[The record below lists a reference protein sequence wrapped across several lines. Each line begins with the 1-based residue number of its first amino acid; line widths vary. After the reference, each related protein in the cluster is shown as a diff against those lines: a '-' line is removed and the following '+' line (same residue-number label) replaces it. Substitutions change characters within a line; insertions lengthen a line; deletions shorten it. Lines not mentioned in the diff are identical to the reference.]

1 MSEDIDENDEVIS
14 DKKKTKNRRFS
25 ITVISVF
32 MGILLFPTLAWGL
45 LSLIGKV
52 NKNIIDKVDFDLGE
66 KRDKATFPNTFHLNT
81 FTSELEA
88 YYNDHAPFRAII
100 ISANT
105 KISEKIERPYKEVLR
120 PAIIKWFFS
129 DEQLELAEDLENEMD
144 LENFFAEEVN
154 SEIVTEES
162 DKDSEHHNDVVLE
175 RMEASCTENGS
186 ITYECSDCHRI
197 SVEEIKALGHKG
209 QIVKITEASYE
220 DYGYT
225 LYECMVCKKEYRDD
239 FKNKLIDNSYFPPN
253 IFYDRVLEGRL
264 NWLFYAG
271 DNNIAYYKGENI
283 LSDEIQKTYLSLMK
297 ELKSICDKKGIQLQF
312 MIIPNKEQI
321 YWEYMPTYTIS
332 NTYKRVDRFVDYVKE
347 NSDINIIYP
356 INELKAAKKYWQIYY
371 KYDTHWNNM
380 GAFVGVQSL
389 YKALDIPMTNPL
401 NVEAE
406 EVKKQEGD
414 LVSLGNLDPN
424 NYCDDINYNVIY
436 KPEIHILQN
445 RGDKIGIG
453 SGTYH
458 SMSDSENINNLVLLS
473 DSYRTAMIPFLEKDF
488 LNCTITHRD
497 NVNHEDIVE
506 AIKKADILVITAVE
520 RFDSEIIEAVEAVI
534 IILSE
539 KD

>member
-66 KRDKATFPNTFHLNT
+66 KRDKATFPNTFHLST

-175 RMEASCTENGS
+175 RIEASCTENGS

-197 SVEEIKALGHKG
+197 SVEEIKALGHKV
-209 QIVKITEASYE
+209 QIVKIT
-220 DYGYT
+220 
-225 LYECMVCKKEYRDD
+225 
-239 FKNKLIDNSYFPPN
+239 
-253 IFYDRVLEGRL
+253 
-264 NWLFYAG
+264 
-271 DNNIAYYKGENI
+271 
-283 LSDEIQKTYLSLMK
+283 
-297 ELKSICDKKGIQLQF
+297 
-312 MIIPNKEQI
+312 
-321 YWEYMPTYTIS
+321 
-332 NTYKRVDRFVDYVKE
+332 
-347 NSDINIIYP
+347 
-356 INELKAAKKYWQIYY
+356 
-371 KYDTHWNNM
+371 
-380 GAFVGVQSL
+380 
-389 YKALDIPMTNPL
+389 
-401 NVEAE
+401 
-406 EVKKQEGD
+406 
-414 LVSLGNLDPN
+414 
-424 NYCDDINYNVIY
+424 
-436 KPEIHILQN
+436 
-445 RGDKIGIG
+445 
-453 SGTYH
+453 
-458 SMSDSENINNLVLLS
+458 
-473 DSYRTAMIPFLEKDF
+473 
-488 LNCTITHRD
+488 
-497 NVNHEDIVE
+497 
-506 AIKKADILVITAVE
+506 
-520 RFDSEIIEAVEAVI
+520 
-534 IILSE
+534 
-539 KD
+539 